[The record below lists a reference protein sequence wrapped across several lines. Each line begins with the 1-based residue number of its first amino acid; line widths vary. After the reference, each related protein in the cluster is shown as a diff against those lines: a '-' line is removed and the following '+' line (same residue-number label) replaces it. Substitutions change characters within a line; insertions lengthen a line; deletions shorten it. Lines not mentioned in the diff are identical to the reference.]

1 MMKLRFESKET
12 GKESGYAVVNTST
25 NEVMI
30 SAPTIVDLYLIF
42 QSGINYALADTDE
55 NIIQETTKARR
66 HF

>member
-12 GKESGYAVVNTST
+12 EKQSGYAVVNTST

-30 SAPTIVDLYLIF
+30 SAPTVIDLYLIF
-42 QSGINYALADTDE
+42 QSAVNYALAEADD
-55 NIIQETTKARR
+55 NVIQETIKARR